1 MEELIAAL
9 PALISL
15 VNIGVKAIQDST
27 AHSDEEKQ
35 LLITAATAELHAA
48 HAAAAAVKFR
58 DVDSPAPT
66 PPA

>member
-15 VNIGVKAIQDST
+15 VNMGVRAIQDST

-35 LLITAATAELHAA
+35 LLISAATAELHAA
-48 HAAAAAVKFR
+48 HAQAQAVKFR
-58 DVDSPAPT
+58 DVT
-66 PPA
+66 PPAPPA